1 MAILAGWI
9 TGEQV
14 PQETIEQV
22 LQVMSRALQ
31 RLGGTEAR
39 SVLPGAGILSFADSA
54 YAMRQ
59 NDEPPLLDWIPE
71 RRTLVY
77 RRPRSG
83 LHPLYYIEDWPAPGN
98 LLFASEIK
106 ALLAVGVPRQLHV
119 GALAAWQRYGF
130 LPAPWT
136 FFKGISVVPAGAHLR
151 WQHTKLVVSPASE
164 NALEAGEPGNIPDL
178 TALSERLEEV
188 CAGQLPTHGG
198 VIGLTGMD
206 SASLLAL
213 SYAHTQLEQSASTG
227 STNPDTRMT
236 LASFDYRQ
244 RHTGEGWRALRDL
257 ASQWQH
263 PLLEI
268 TGLDQAEFWSATIY
282 GCEAPGLTTNLLA
295 WHQLLHT
302 SALEIGARVALTG
315 LGGAPL
321 LARTLTSQALSPT
334 SELLAAYTEAIRATQ
349 GYDLA
354 PFFTPELRQAIQ
366 GASPWEETLHA
377 RRLFRQAEKLDN
389 LEQRLAYLDIHLR
402 LPDHLVTPVYRLA
415 QQERLA
421 LRSPY
426 LHQHILPALASRRLA
441 PQGRSIDRETPIQWL
456 AQQQSL
462 PDIQGSAL
470 PLHLPCAS
478 LWQISQSEFLQR
490 LLSEEALRASGL
502 FDVQAVQNLLSRP
515 PARRNL
521 TSGQHPLVAIVT
533 LQLFCQI
540 FDLRFS

>member
-14 PQETIEQV
+14 PPETIEQV
-22 LQVMSRALQ
+22 LQVMGEVLQ

-71 RRTLVY
+71 RRTLIY

-83 LHPLYYIEDWPAPGN
+83 LHPLYYIEDWPAQGN

-106 ALLAVGVPRQLHV
+106 ALLAVGVPRELHV

-151 WQHTKLVVSPASE
+151 WQHTKLVVSPAGE
-164 NALEAGEPGNIPDL
+164 NALDTGNRPDPTEL
-178 TALSERLEEV
+178 SALLEEV
-188 CAGQLPTHGG
+188 CAGQLPTHGEA
-198 VIGLTGMD
+198 IGLTGMD

-213 SYAHTQLEQSASTG
+213 SYAHAQLEQPSSTD
-227 STNPDTRMT
+227 STTPHTSLT
-236 LASFDYRQ
+236 LAGFDHRQ
-244 RHTGEGWRALRDL
+244 RHTGDSWRALRKL
-257 ASQWQH
+257 AGQWQR

-268 TGLDQAEFWSATIY
+268 TGLDQAEFWNATVY
-282 GCEAPGLTTNLLA
+282 GCEAPSLSTNLLV

-302 SALEIGARVALTG
+302 SALETGARVALTG
-315 LGGAPL
+315 LGGTPL
-321 LARTLTSQALSPT
+321 LTHTLTSQAASPA
-334 SELLAAYTEAIRATQ
+334 SELFAAYTEAIHAPQ
-349 GYDLA
+349 DYDLA

-366 GASPWEETLHA
+366 EASPWEETLHA
-377 RRLFRQAEKLDN
+377 RRLLRQAEKLES

-402 LPDHLVTPVYRLA
+402 LPDQSITPVYRLA

-441 PQGRSIDRETPIQWL
+441 LQERPLDRDTPIQKL
-456 AQQQSL
+456 AQQQGL
-462 PDIQGSAL
+462 PDVQGSAL

-478 LWQISQSEFLQR
+478 LWQVSQSELLQR

-502 FDVQAVQNLLSRP
+502 FNVQAVQNLLSRP
-515 PARRNL
+515 PARRIL
-521 TSGQHPLVAIVT
+521 ASGQHPLVAIVT

-540 FDLRFS
+540 FDLHF